1 MQNVVAVSFLAIPV
15 ALMFALLF
23 VPINQQRIFW
33 FALVP
38 LAILALAGVI

>member
-1 MQNVVAVSFLAIPV
+1 MQNVIAVSFLAIPI
-15 ALMFALLF
+15 ALVFAFLF

-38 LAILALAGVI
+38 LAILALAGFI